1 MHALICL
8 ALFASGNWELANETD
23 GIKIFTR
30 SKEGSSVK
38 EVKAMGQIDAPADR
52 VFKVIGDYDH
62 YVEFMPYMRESK
74 VIAREGK
81 NTIIYGYV
89 APPIVSNRDYTLKMV
104 DESVGGESP
113 MFKVSWTPANDRGPA
128 PRDGTVRLSINTGSW
143 TLEPTE
149 DGKTYATYYLYT
161 DPGGS
166 IPTFLVNKANRD
178 SLPDLVKAVRK
189 RVKDKRYDIVG
200 TR

>member
-1 MHALICL
+1 MHMLICL
-8 ALFASGNWELANETD
+8 AVLASGNWELANETD

-30 SKEGSSVK
+30 AKDGSSVR
-38 EVKAMGQIDAPADR
+38 EVKAMGEIDAPADR

-62 YVEFMPYMRESK
+62 YTEFMPYMRESK

-81 NTIIYGYV
+81 TTFIYGYV
-89 APPIVSNRDYTLKMV
+89 APPVVSNRDYTLKMV
-104 DESVGGESP
+104 DESIGGDSP
-113 MFKVSWTPANDRGPA
+113 MYKVSWTPANDKGPPPRG
-128 PRDGTVRLSINTGSW
+128 GTVRLTINTGSW

-189 RVKDKRYDIVG
+189 RVKDKRYDVVG
-200 TR
+200 LR